1 MEDYPMIDKSIPLD
15 NPRIKVRKS
24 NTLKQYC
31 IACDGPIA
39 TMENGIVIPQKIV
52 SLSNHPTGNQK
63 SIALSKNFHLHIKCV
78 GLLNEQICFKAYPHD
93 DERIIAYQPLDDWIH
108 TTQWK

>member
-1 MEDYPMIDKSIPLD
+1 MIDESIPLD

-39 TMENGIVIPQKIV
+39 TKENDVVIPQEIV
-52 SLSNHPTGNQK
+52 SISNHPTGNPK
-63 SIALSKNFHLHIKCV
+63 TIAFSKNFHIHIKCV
-78 GLLNEQICFKAYPHD
+78 DLFYEQICFKAHPHD
-93 DERIIAYQPLDDWIH
+93 DERIIAWEPAEDWIYLPNGN
-108 TTQWK
+108 

>member
-1 MEDYPMIDKSIPLD
+1 MIDESISLD

-39 TMENGIVIPQKIV
+39 TKEDGIVIPQEIV
-52 SLSNHPTGNQK
+52 SISNHPTGNPK
-63 SIALSKNFHLHIKCV
+63 TIAFSKNFHIHIKCV
-78 GLLNEQICFKAYPHD
+78 DLFYEQLCFKAHPHD
-93 DERIIAYQPLDDWIH
+93 DERIIAWEPAEDWIYLPNGN
-108 TTQWK
+108 

>member
-1 MEDYPMIDKSIPLD
+1 MIDKSIPLD

-39 TMENGIVIPQKIV
+39 TKEDGVVIPQEIV
-52 SLSNHPTGNQK
+52 SISNHPTGNSK
-63 SIALSKNFHLHIKCV
+63 TIAFSKNFHIHIKCV
-78 GLLNEQICFKAYPHD
+78 DLFYEQICFKAHPHD
-93 DERIIAYQPLDDWIH
+93 DERIIAWEPAED
-108 TTQWK
+108 

>member
-1 MEDYPMIDKSIPLD
+1 MIDKSIPLD

-52 SLSNHPTGNQK
+52 SLSNHPTGNSK
-63 SIALSKNFHLHIKCV
+63 TIAFSKNFHIHIKCV

-93 DERIIAYQPLDDWIH
+93 DERIIAYQPLDD
-108 TTQWK
+108 